1 MQGAPG
7 ISSWLTVAPYYLKY
21 QHDPSDENMVAHWVE
36 NSYWQHFSGQR
47 FFQHRVS
54 IDASS
59 MTRRDGLAEL
69 KNQRG

>member
-1 MQGAPG
+1 
-7 ISSWLTVAPYYLKY
+7 
-21 QHDPSDENMVAHWVE
+21 MVAHWVE